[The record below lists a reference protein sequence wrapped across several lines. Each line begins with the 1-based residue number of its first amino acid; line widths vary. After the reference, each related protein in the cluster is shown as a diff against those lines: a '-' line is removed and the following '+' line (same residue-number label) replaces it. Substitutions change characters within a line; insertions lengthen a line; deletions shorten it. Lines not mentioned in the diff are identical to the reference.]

1 LGAKDPIVEGEVCD
15 QPRIDYLRDHIQAIG
30 AAIEQG
36 ADVRGYYPWSFID
49 LLSWLNGYQKQ
60 YGFVYVDHDNNLA
73 RKKKQSFGWYQRV
86 IATNGEQL

>member
-1 LGAKDPIVEGEVCD
+1 MPVVPIVDGEV
-15 QPRIDYLRDHIQAIG
+15 RDHIQAIG

-60 YGFVYVDHDNNLA
+60 YGFVYVDHNDNLA

-86 IATNGEQL
+86 SATNGEQL

>member
-1 LGAKDPIVEGEVCD
+1 M
-15 QPRIDYLRDHIQAIG
+15 
-30 AAIEQG
+30 
-36 ADVRGYYPWSFID
+36 RGYYPWSFID

-86 IATNGEQL
+86 IASHGEQL